1 MAVGLADARRVQQL
15 EALIDR
21 DPLLAARD
29 ARPVAGGGRLAPR
42 HFIDKCGLA
51 HVRDAQYHDA
61 HRPADLPLGGI
72 RLDLVAQRCAH
83 RAGKAV
89 DALAAAAVGLEHGHA
104 LPLKGCA
111 PPRRCLRVSEIGAV
125 EHDNTGLVAREA
137 VNVRVAARRRDA
149 RVENFAH
156 GIDLLH
162 VLLDHALGLRH
173 MAREPL
179 DIQLFKVLRHVISQ
193 LRCS

>member
-1 MAVGLADARRVQQL
+1 MQRR
-15 EALIDR
+15 
-21 DPLLAARD
+21 
-29 ARPVAGGGRLAPR
+29 
-42 HFIDKCGLA
+42 A
-51 HVRDAQYHDA
+51 H
-61 HRPADLPLGGI
+61 G
-72 RLDLVAQRCAH
+72 
-83 RAGKAV
+83 AGKAV

-111 PPRRCLRVSEIGAV
+111 PARRRLRVGEIGAV
-125 EHDNTGLVAREA
+125 EHDDAGLLARET
-137 VNVRVAARRRDA
+137 VDVRVAARHRDA
-149 RVENFAH
+149 RIKNLAH

-179 DIQLFKVLRHVISQ
+179 DIQFFKVLRHVISQ